1 MPLPNSDAIMESALM
16 TAVSPEPPIGRL
28 TPVDIKAS
36 WPSEASDFTP
46 WLACDEPLSLLGDTL
61 GLELEFVEAEKG
73 VGPFRA
79 DIVARDTAD
88 GSFVLIENQLERT
101 DHTHL
106 GQILT
111 YAPGL
116 DAVTIVWVACRFREE
131 HRAAL
136 DWLNENTNDKL
147 RFFGLEIELWQI
159 GNSPP
164 APKFNV
170 VCKPNDWV
178 KGAARR
184 VGEATELT
192 PTKLLQFE
200 FWQFFSEF
208 CDGKGLRIKPIKP
221 APQHWMT
228 MAVGRTGFSLTAVVL
243 GRGSNSGSESGL
255 IRAEFNVLDA
265 RENLEPFLTDQD
277 EIHSEL
283 GFTLSWHN
291 PESKKAAR
299 AWIAQSAD
307 ISDRDSWQNACQWL
321 TDHLEKMH
329 EVFGARL
336 RSA

>member
-1 MPLPNSDAIMESALM
+1 MASQ
-16 TAVSPEPPIGRL
+16 SPAPPIGRL
-28 TPVDIKAS
+28 KPVDIKAS
-36 WPSEASDFTP
+36 WPGEASDFTP
-46 WLACDEPLSLLGDTL
+46 WLAGDEPLLLLGDTL

-111 YAPGL
+111 YAAGL
-116 DAVTIVWVACRFREE
+116 DAVSIGWVARRFREE

-159 GNSPP
+159 GDSPP

-184 VGEATELT
+184 VGDASELS
-192 PTKLLQFE
+192 PTKLLQYE
-200 FWQFFSEF
+200 FWQFFNEY
-208 CDGKGLRIKPIKP
+208 CDGKGLRIKPIKA

-228 MAVGRTGFSLTAVVL
+228 MAVGKTGYSITAIAL
-243 GRGSNSGSESGL
+243 GRASTAGSQAGE
-255 IRAEFNVLDA
+255 IRAEFNVLDS
-265 RENLEPFLTDQD
+265 RKHLEPFLGAQE
-277 EIHSEL
+277 EINAEL
-283 GFTLSWHN
+283 GFPLTWHS
-291 PESKKAAR
+291 PEDKKAAR
-299 AWIAQSAD
+299 AWIAQPAD
-307 ISDRDSWQNACQWL
+307 ISNRDSWPKACQWL
-321 TDHLEKMH
+321 IDHLEKIH
-329 EVFGARL
+329 NTFSRRL
-336 RSA
+336 RETRRSN